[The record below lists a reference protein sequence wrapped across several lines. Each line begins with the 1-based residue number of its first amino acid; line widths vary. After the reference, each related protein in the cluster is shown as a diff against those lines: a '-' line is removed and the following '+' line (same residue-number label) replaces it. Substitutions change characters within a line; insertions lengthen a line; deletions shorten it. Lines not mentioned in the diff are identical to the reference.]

1 MMQKALFIGTGFM
14 GGVHARAV
22 RSAGH
27 LVSGFVGTSMSK
39 AESLADNFSGAAA
52 FDNLDQALKE
62 IEPDVVHV
70 CTPNFLHV
78 EHALQ
83 AVDFGANVICE
94 KPIATNLD
102 DAERLVST
110 ALANGVIGVVPFVY
124 RFYAAVQE
132 IKHRVATNQAGELHL
147 LHGSYLQD
155 WLADSGE
162 TNWRVDSEKG
172 GSSRAFADIGVHWCD
187 LVEHISG
194 HQITRLVATASTAHG
209 QRQGRAVNTEDSV
222 SVVFETNRGARG
234 SLVVSQV
241 SLGRKNRIWIEID
254 GEDAS
259 FTFDHDA
266 PNTVLIGGLT
276 TNTLLDTGFENLEGP
291 DARRLRTVPSGHPQ
305 GYLDAF
311 TSLMT
316 TAYGWFESGVADPTL
331 PTLEDGLRAVRLTEA
346 VMQSA
351 RSGDWVDLEDIV
363 SLPHNSI
370 VGTV

>member
-1 MMQKALFIGTGFM
+1 MQKALIIGTGFM
-14 GGVHARAV
+14 GGAHARAV

-27 LVSGFVGTSMSK
+27 LVSGFVGTSQSK
-39 AESLADNFSGAAA
+39 AEALADNFPGAAA
-52 FDNLDQALKE
+52 FDNVVQALRATK
-62 IEPDVVHV
+62 PDVVHV

-78 EHALQ
+78 EHSLHAI
-83 AVDFGANVICE
+83 DFGANVICE

-102 DAERLVST
+102 DAERLLGST
-110 ALANGVIGVVPFVY
+110 NENGVIGVVPFVY

-132 IKHRVATNQAGELHL
+132 IRHRVATNEAGDLHL

-155 WLADSGE
+155 WLADSEE
-162 TNWRVDSEKG
+162 TNWRVDSDKG

-194 HQITRLVATASTAHG
+194 HQITRVVATASKAHG
-209 QRQGRAVNTEDSV
+209 QRQGREVNTEDAV

-276 TNTLLDTGFENLEGP
+276 TSTLLDAGFENLEGP
-291 DARRLRTVPSGHPQ
+291 DARRLRTIPSGHPQ

-311 TSLMT
+311 TSLMS
-316 TAYGWFESGVADPTL
+316 TAYRSFESGVVDPML
-331 PTLEDGLRAVRLTEA
+331 PTFADGLRAVRLTEA

-351 RSGDWVDLEDIV
+351 QSGDWVELEGNFSV
-363 SLPHNSI
+363 PRNS
-370 VGTV
+370 VLGTV